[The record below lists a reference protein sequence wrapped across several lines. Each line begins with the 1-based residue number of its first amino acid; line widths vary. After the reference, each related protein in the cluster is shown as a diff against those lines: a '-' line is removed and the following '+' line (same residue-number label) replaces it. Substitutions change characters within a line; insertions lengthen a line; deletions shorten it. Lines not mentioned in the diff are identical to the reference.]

1 MAKIFTITMK
11 SRKVVLVFFL
21 VLAFAVGLTTL
32 QDYYA
37 FDENESIVTNQ
48 FSSQLKTITV
58 EIGDG
63 VGSEDSGK

>member
-11 SRKVVLVFFL
+11 SRKIVLVFFL

-37 FDENESIVTNQ
+37 FDENESIATNQ
-48 FSSQLKTITV
+48 FSSQPSTINV
-58 EIGDG
+58 EIADGIGSGDNG
-63 VGSEDSGK
+63 